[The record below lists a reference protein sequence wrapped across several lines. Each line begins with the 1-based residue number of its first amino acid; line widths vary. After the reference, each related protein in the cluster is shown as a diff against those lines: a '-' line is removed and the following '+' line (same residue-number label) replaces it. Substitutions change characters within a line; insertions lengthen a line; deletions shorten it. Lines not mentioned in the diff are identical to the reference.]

1 MDLVFLSSSSY
12 RIYDTEDNQFAN
24 DNSCVVTPT
33 PRVVQITPAA
43 NSGFMALRRNKKRK
57 RRLLG
62 GRRKK
67 THLWYFNIRQRR
79 SKRPRPVPN
88 VFLSG
93 ANLVRFGAFCGIR
106 DSRATRCSLRGIRH
120 GLFIRA
126 GTRCACASYTLY
138 PSPLVCLSES
148 IVTEKSEYPD
158 QATP

>member
-1 MDLVFLSSSSY
+1 MDLVFLSPSSY
-12 RIYDTEDNQFAN
+12 RICHTEDSHFAK
-24 DNSCVVTPT
+24 DDGCLLTPT
-33 PRVVQITPAA
+33 SRVVQFKSAA
-43 NSGFMALRRNKKRK
+43 NNGFTVSRRNRKRK

-62 GRRKK
+62 RRPKK
-67 THLWYFNIRQRR
+67 THLWCFNIRQRK
-79 SKRPRPVPN
+79 SKRPRPVPS

-138 PSPLVCLSES
+138 PSPLVCLTQP
-148 IVTEKSEYPD
+148 IVTES
-158 QATP
+158 

>member
-12 RIYDTEDNQFAN
+12 RIYDIEDGQFAN
-24 DNSCVVTPT
+24 EN
-33 PRVVQITPAA
+33 RVVRITTAG
-43 NSGFMALRRNKKRK
+43 NNGFMVSRRNKKRK

-67 THLWYFNIRQRR
+67 THLWYFSIRQRKC
-79 SKRPRPVPN
+79 KRPRPVPS

-126 GTRCACASYTLY
+126 GIRCACASYTLY
-138 PSPLVCLSES
+138 PSPLVCLCES
-148 IVTEKSEYPD
+148 IATEKSES
-158 QATP
+158 